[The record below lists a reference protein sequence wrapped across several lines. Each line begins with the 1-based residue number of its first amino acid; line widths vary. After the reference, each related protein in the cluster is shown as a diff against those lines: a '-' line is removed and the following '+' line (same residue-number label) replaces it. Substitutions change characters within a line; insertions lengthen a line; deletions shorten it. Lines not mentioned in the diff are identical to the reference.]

1 MEKKE
6 LGGKITKIETQPWG
20 GEICSITTIDGCI
33 INVFE

>member
-6 LGGKITKIETQPWG
+6 SGGRRMKIETQPWG

-33 INVFE
+33 INVFK